1 MKLGGLQKLTL
12 LDFPE
17 KVACTVFT
25 SGCNFR
31 CPFCHNASLAL
42 AKDNDFSESEFFSF
56 LKKRQGLLEGVCI
69 TGGEPLLQND
79 IEDFI
84 REIKNLGF
92 LVKLDTNGSFP
103 EKLSKLL
110 PLLDYVAMDIKNSPK
125 KYLLTAGVDYN
136 ILDKVNQSI
145 QILKNSDVGYE
156 FRTTVTR
163 ELHSVKD
170 FDEIGKWLEGV
181 PRYYLQAFI
190 DSGNIFSQ
198 NISAATVEDMQ
209 EYLKTV
215 QQYIPAAKLRGI

>member
-12 LDFPE
+12 LDFPQ

-25 SGCNFR
+25 PGCNFR
-31 CPFCHNASLAL
+31 CPFCHNASLVL
-42 AKDNDFSESEFFSF
+42 SEDDEFSVDEFFSF

-69 TGGEPLLQND
+69 TGGEPLLQKD

-125 KYLLTAGVDYN
+125 KYLITAGVDYD

-145 QILKNSDVGYE
+145 QILRSSCTEYE
-156 FRTTVTR
+156 FRTTVTK
-163 ELHSVKD
+163 ELHSIED
-170 FDEIGKWLEGV
+170 FDQIGIWLEGV

-190 DSGNIFSQ
+190 DSGNILSQ

-209 EYLKTV
+209 KYLATV